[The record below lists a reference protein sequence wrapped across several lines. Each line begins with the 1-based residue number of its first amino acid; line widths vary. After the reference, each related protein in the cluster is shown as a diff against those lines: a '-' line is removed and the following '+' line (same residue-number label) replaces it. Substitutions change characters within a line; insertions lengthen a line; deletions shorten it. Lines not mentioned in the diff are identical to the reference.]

1 MDKALKQRLA
11 GAVILIAL
19 AIIFL
24 PILLDG
30 ERQSQPRSSM
40 EIPAQ
45 PEVNFPTRR
54 LPIGDHLKPAEAPT
68 DSSEVD
74 SIAEPLDSIET
85 PAERTTIES
94 IRPPQVI
101 PEQDSL
107 PTNGAVITQL
117 EPVDE
122 PVVLVVD
129 ASPEE
134 LTKTPDPAIPETAGK
149 WKIQIASFAGRS
161 NAEKLVSRLR
171 RTGYQ
176 ANIDTITR
184 DKLTLHRVIVPAYQD
199 RSEATL
205 AAAAIGKQIEGVN
218 PKVLVPEDADEQAA
232 SVDTGKMRWVV
243 QIGSFSK
250 AENANNLVSKLKQ
263 ADYVAFKEL
272 SGSIHKVM
280 VGPFV
285 DKARAQQQRD
295 KINKQLKLNGIVRE
309 QP

>member
-1 MDKALKQRLA
+1 MDKALKQRLT

-54 LPIGDHLKPAEAPT
+54 LPIGDHLKSTKMQAGNSELEPITEQVETPSET
-68 DSSEVD
+68 LIVESSEPPPAVF
-74 SIAEPLDSIET
+74 EPEPATTNGVVITPLQTVNEPPVTAVSET
-85 PAERTTIES
+85 PETA
-94 IRPPQVI
+94 
-101 PEQDSL
+101 
-107 PTNGAVITQL
+107 
-117 EPVDE
+117 
-122 PVVLVVD
+122 
-129 ASPEE
+129 
-134 LTKTPDPAIPETAGK
+134 TKTPAPVIPDSVGK
-149 WKIQIASFAGRS
+149 WQIQIASFAGRS

-176 ANIDTITR
+176 AHIDTISR
-184 DKLTLHRVIVPAYQD
+184 DKLTLHRVIVPAYRD

-205 AAAAIGKQIEGVN
+205 AADAIGKQIEGVN
-218 PKVLVPEDADEQAA
+218 PKVLAPENADEQALVTEVE
-232 SVDTGKMRWVV
+232 SRMRWVV

-250 AENANNLVSKLKQ
+250 AENANNLVNKLKQ
-263 ADYVAFKEL
+263 ANYTAFKEL

-285 DKARAQQQRD
+285 DKARAEQQRD
-295 KINKQLKLNGIVRE
+295 KINKQLKLNGIIRE

>member
-1 MDKALKQRLA
+1 MDKALKQRLT

-54 LPIGDHLKPAEAPT
+54 LPIGDHLKSTQTQASNSELEPIAEQFETPVETIIAESSEPPQAVSEPEAVTTNGVVITPLQTVNEPPVTAVSEAPEAVT
-68 DSSEVD
+68 KTP
-74 SIAEPLDSIET
+74 EP
-85 PAERTTIES
+85 
-94 IRPPQVI
+94 VI
-101 PEQDSL
+101 PETS
-107 PTNGAVITQL
+107 
-117 EPVDE
+117 
-122 PVVLVVD
+122 
-129 ASPEE
+129 
-134 LTKTPDPAIPETAGK
+134 GK
-149 WKIQIASFAGRS
+149 WQIQIASFAGRS

-176 ANIDTITR
+176 AHIDTITR
-184 DKLTLHRVIVPAYQD
+184 DKLTLHRVIVPAYRD

-205 AAAAIGKQIEGVN
+205 AADAIRKQIEGVN
-218 PKVLVPEDADEQAA
+218 PKVLVPENADEQVPLSEDAGR
-232 SVDTGKMRWVV
+232 VRWVV

-250 AENANNLVSKLKQ
+250 AENASNLVSKLKQ
-263 ADYVAFKEL
+263 ANYAAFKEL

-285 DKARAQQQRD
+285 DKARAEQQRD
-295 KINKQLKLNGIVRE
+295 KINKQLKLNGIIRE